1 MALKDPMGKFWDA
14 IGKVF
19 GFGSNMTD
27 PKQYTIKI
35 HKRLMYRIEAAM
47 EYVSVDERTGEYKD
61 IDPEDQAKLKLHFRK
76 RIFDVS

>member
-1 MALKDPMGKFWDA
+1 MGMSKFWEA

-27 PKQYTIKI
+27 PKQYTIKQ

-47 EYVSVDERTGEYKD
+47 HYIFVDEKTGEYDD
-61 IDPEDQAKLKLHFRK
+61 IDDEKRDKLKEHFRK
-76 RIFDVS
+76 RVFDVS